1 MCPITFHVKHPTA
14 PVADNETGAVSF
26 VFILMDLIYVSLVF
40 SQNKGSL
47 SRVSDKDPFKTG
59 K

>member
-1 MCPITFHVKHPTA
+1 MTFHVKHPTA
-14 PVADNETGAVSF
+14 PVADNATGAVSF

-40 SQNKGSL
+40 SENKGSL
-47 SRVSDKDPFKTG
+47 SHLSDKDPFKTG